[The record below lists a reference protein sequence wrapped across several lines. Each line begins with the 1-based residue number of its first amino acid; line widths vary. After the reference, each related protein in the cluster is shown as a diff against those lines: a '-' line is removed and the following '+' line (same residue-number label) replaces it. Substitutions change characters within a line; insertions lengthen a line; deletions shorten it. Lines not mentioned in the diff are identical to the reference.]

1 MSIVRFDPFREMA
14 QMQDRINRIFGDAYT
29 RRHDDDLTQ
38 RGDWMPPVDVYESA
52 DQQVVLKAELPGVS
66 REDIDLRVENNTL
79 TLRGERRRD
88 SEVKDEQFHRVER
101 SYGAFSRS
109 FALPS
114 RIDAEPG
121 PRRLQGR
128 RAHDHAADQGR
139 SQAAADRG
147 RGRLNPRRTSPTPTS
162 RGLRLAA
169 YASRPTPCGQVR
181 RAAGEPGGP
190 GARLSAAGGTWP

>member
-29 RRHDDDLTQ
+29 RRHDDDLTR
-38 RGDWMPPVDVYESA
+38 RGDWMPPVDIYESA

-114 RIDAEPG
+114 RIDAE
-121 PRRLQGR
+121 
-128 RAHDHAADQGR
+128 
-139 SQAAADRG
+139 
-147 RGRLNPRRTSPTPTS
+147 
-162 RGLRLAA
+162 
-169 YASRPTPCGQVR
+169 QVR
-181 RAAGEPGGP
+181 ADFKDGVLTITLPTKAEAKPRQIAVAVD
-190 GARLSAAGGTWP
+190 